1 MTSISE
7 SLATIWL
14 PCKRLWWV

>member
-7 SLATIWL
+7 TLATIWL